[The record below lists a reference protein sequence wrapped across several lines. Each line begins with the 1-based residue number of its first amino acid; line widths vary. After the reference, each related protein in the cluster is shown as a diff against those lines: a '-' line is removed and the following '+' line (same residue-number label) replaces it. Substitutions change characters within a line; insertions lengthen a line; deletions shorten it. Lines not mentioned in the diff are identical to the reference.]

1 MSYDLRGS
9 MDEFASHHSA
19 LYSGSY
25 EEGEQKV
32 FNQDWIVNYFI
43 SNGAPPEKL
52 NLGLA
57 MYGKSFVWNSDARM
71 IGGPAKFGD
80 FVSYKQVCGYLN
92 SKWKRVWVEDQQ
104 VPFIFQGNVM
114 VGYDDPDSIGI
125 KLNYTLQRGLGGV
138 LIWSVDQDD
147 NTGYGCNQGKFPLM
161 TKIYEVLKD
170 STIIC
175 TTTPKPTTPS
185 PESAANRTKMITPA
199 WKKTSK
205 FMPKDYRGTRFG
217 LGNSSDSLFKC
228 LQNAQL
234 FLALVISFKF
244 LF

>member
-19 LYSGSY
+19 LYPGSY

-32 FNQDWIVNYFI
+32 FNQDWIINYFI

-57 MYGKSFVWNSDARM
+57 MYGKSFIWNSDTRM

-80 FVSYKQVCGYLN
+80 FVSYKQICGYLN
-92 SKWKRVWVEDQQ
+92 SKWKRVWIEDQQ

-114 VGYDDPDSIGI
+114 VGYDDPQSIAI

-147 NTGYGCNQGKFPLM
+147 NTGYACNEGKFPLM
-161 TKIYEVLKD
+161 TKIYEIIKD
-170 STIIC
+170 EKVVC
-175 TTTPKPTTPS
+175 TTTPKPTTVTIQQ
-185 PESAANRTKMITPA
+185 ATNRTKFITPG
-199 WKKTSK
+199 WRKTSK
-205 FMPKDYRGTRFG
+205 YLPKDIRNNRYGIASGGDFLKGQFRPAQIF
-217 LGNSSDSLFKC
+217 LLFII
-228 LQNAQL
+228 
-234 FLALVISFKF
+234 FF

>member
-19 LYSGSY
+19 LYPGSY

-32 FNQDWIVNYFI
+32 FNQDWVVNYFI

-57 MYGKSFVWNSDARM
+57 MYGKSFIWNSDTRM

-104 VPFIFQGNVM
+104 VPFIFQGNIM
-114 VGYDDPDSIGI
+114 VGYDDPQSIAI
-125 KLNYTLQRGLGGV
+125 KLNYTMQRGLGGV

-147 NTGYGCNQGKFPLM
+147 NTGYACNEGKFPLM
-161 TKIYEVLKD
+161 TKIYETIKDEKVL
-170 STIIC
+170 C
-175 TTTPKPTTPS
+175 TTTPKPTTTPVKLS
-185 PESAANRTKMITPA
+185 TNKSKAITPG
-199 WKKTSK
+199 WRKTSK
-205 FMPKDYRGTRFG
+205 SLPKDYRGTRYG
-217 LGNSSDSLFKC
+217 IGGANEC
-228 LQNAQL
+228 LKASKLAQYFMLL
-234 FLALVISFKF
+234 FLAFV